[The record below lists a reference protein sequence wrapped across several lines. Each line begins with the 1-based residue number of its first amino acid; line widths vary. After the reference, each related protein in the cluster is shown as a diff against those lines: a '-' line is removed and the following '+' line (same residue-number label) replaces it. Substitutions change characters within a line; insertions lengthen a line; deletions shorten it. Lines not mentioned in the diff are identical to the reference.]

1 MNAKEFYKEKT
12 SHELNDDCGVRLTG
26 KELFE
31 LMEEYANT
39 KQVESREVTDEDIEK
54 MAKDF
59 QHDTSTSFNQGMYS
73 GYIFGMQAYKKA
85 MRDNKLIK

>member
-31 LMEEYANT
+31 LMEEYHA
-39 KQVESREVTDEDIEK
+39 QFESQPEQPREQEKVITYCGNPITTEDDCAVLAKKKTCIGCKYVIIDEQPRE
-54 MAKDF
+54 
-59 QHDTSTSFNQGMYS
+59 QE
-73 GYIFGMQAYKKA
+73 
-85 MRDNKLIK
+85 

>member
-39 KQVESREVTDEDIEK
+39 KQVESREGKETVKT
-54 MAKDF
+54 MAG
-59 QHDTSTSFNQGMYS
+59 S
-73 GYIFGMQAYKKA
+73 
-85 MRDNKLIK
+85 R